1 MITLLP
7 VQRVIA
13 IVAVVYATLFAITVL
28 ALAAIMEGPLDWNL
42 VRWAAAG
49 AMPLQ
54 IVLLL
59 WIGHGWRLL
68 WRLFPAL
75 NRLLFPDLN
84 GHWRMT
90 IHYQRAGQRG
100 IVGAEAIIRQDF
112 VRLSMEVSSLGSD
125 SQTLSATPK
134 RNPESGRPEV
144 HYIYLVTPH
153 AVDAVAAQ
161 PYSGAAIL
169 RLSPSG
175 PLKLRGNYWTS
186 AETVGHFELSRSAVS

>member
-7 VQRVIA
+7 VQRIIA
-13 IVAVVYATLFAITVL
+13 IVAVLYATLFAIAVL
-28 ALAAIMEGPLDWNL
+28 ALAAFNEGPFDWHI

-54 IVLLL
+54 IGLVL
-59 WIGHGWRLL
+59 WIWQGWRLL
-68 WRLFPAL
+68 WRCFPAL

-90 IHYQRAGQRG
+90 IHYQRAGHQG
-100 IVGAEAIIRQDF
+100 VVGAEAIIRQDF

-144 HYIYLVTPH
+144 HFIYLVTPH
-153 AVDAVAAQ
+153 AVEAVATP
-161 PYSGAAIL
+161 PYSGASIL

-175 PLKLRGNYWTS
+175 PLTLRGNYWTS
-186 AETVGHFELSRSAVS
+186 AQTVGHFELRRGAGP